1 MQFSVG
7 VEYAIHSLFYMVC
20 IPTGKTVGIKELAE
34 LNGLTET
41 YLSKMF
47 TKLRKGGIV
56 RSVSGVKGGYEL
68 SRSPDEI
75 SFWDIVEAIEGAS
88 YMFQCGE
95 IRQNNIF
102 GKNDDVEVLSESN
115 LNDTKKMDKFSKP
128 CPCLIKVVMID
139 AEEQMRNYLRE
150 KSLQW
155 LFDNVISDFSSNK
168 KDEMLEWAKNR

>member
-7 VEYAIHSLFYMVC
+7 VEYAIHTLFYMVC
-20 IPTGKTVGIKELAE
+20 IPTGKTAGIKELAE

-68 SRSPDEI
+68 ARSSEEI
-75 SFWDIVEAIEGAS
+75 SFWDIIEAIEGSS

-102 GKNDDVEVLSESN
+102 GKGEVVVDE
-115 LNDTKKMDKFSKP
+115 TKKTDKFSKP
-128 CPCLIKVVMID
+128 CPCLIKVVMND
-139 AEEQMRNYLRE
+139 AEEQMRKYLRE

-155 LFDNVISDFSSNK
+155 LFDNVIGDFTDSK
-168 KDEMLEWAKNR
+168 REEMLEWAKNR

>member
-20 IPTGKTVGIKELAE
+20 VPVGKTVGIKELAE

-68 SRSPDEI
+68 SRSADEI
-75 SFWDIVEAIEGAS
+75 SFWDIVEAIEGSS

-102 GKNDDVEVLSESN
+102 GKVETEKVLAESN
-115 LNDTKKMDKFSKP
+115 NDDTKKTDKFSKP

-139 AEEQMRNYLRE
+139 AEEQMRNYLRD

-155 LFDNVISDFSSNK
+155 LFDNVICDFTDSK
-168 KDEMLEWAKNR
+168 REEMLEWAQNR